1 MCYLTKHTLILCMSA
16 YSYVGRIKLGE
27 TPLILP
33 TAKFS
38 STPMLPAMQY
48 QQFHEIYPSNL
59 IAMIKLL

>member
-1 MCYLTKHTLILCMSA
+1 MSA

>member
-1 MCYLTKHTLILCMSA
+1 MSA
-16 YSYVGRIKLGE
+16 YSYVGRIKHGE

-38 STPMLPAMQY
+38 STPIFPAIQY